1 MTIPCRS
8 RSGTCSALYSRVS
21 GQGGRAPAVDYR
33 LAPEHPF
40 PAGLLGVLAREVQG
54 AGAAQA
60 LARAAFFLSQHLS
73 AA

>member
-1 MTIPCRS
+1 M
-8 RSGTCSALYSRVS
+8 
-21 GQGGRAPAVDYR
+21 PAVDYR

-54 AGAAQA
+54 AGADQA